1 MTTLDA
7 NPIPPDDGD
16 LAGEYVL
23 GVLDAAQR
31 SDVQSRIEGD
41 AALAGDVQAWES
53 RLTPLFDDVAD
64 ADVPG
69 FVWARICD
77 ALGIQPARAT
87 TPSRAVVSGV
97 AKKSFWE
104 SLGFWR
110 GVSGLA
116 MASVGVL
123 AIALMTQKPTIVEV
137 PVEVPVQVPAPL
149 PPPPQPGLVSTLAQD
164 NGSAGFVAAVDRDSG
179 MMTVTPLMAAP
190 NDGRVQELWVI
201 PNGQK
206 PISLGLLD
214 AGKPQALKLP
224 SQLLASV
231 SSDAI
236 FAVTLEPA
244 GGAPGGQPTGPIIAK
259 GAIAVL

>member
-31 SDVQSRIEGD
+31 SDVQARLDRD
-41 AALAGDVQAWES
+41 AALAGDVQSWET
-53 RLTPLFDDVAD
+53 RLTPLFDEVAA

-69 FVWARICD
+69 YVWGRICN
-77 ALGIQPARAT
+77 ALGLQPASSA
-87 TPSRAVVSGV
+87 TPSRAAEAVD
-97 AKKSFWE
+97 AKKSFWD

-116 MASVGVL
+116 MASAGVL

-137 PVEVPVQVPAPL
+137 PVEVAVEVPAPV
-149 PPPPQPGLVSTLAQD
+149 PPPPQSGLVSTLAQD
-164 NGSAGFVAAVDRDSG
+164 NGNAGFVAAVDRDTG

-190 NDGRVQELWVI
+190 DDGRVQEMWVI

-206 PISLGLLD
+206 PISLGVLD
-214 AGKPQALKLP
+214 ASKPQAHKLP
-224 SQLLASV
+224 SNLLASV
-231 SSDAI
+231 STDAI
-236 FAVTLEPA
+236 FAVTLEPP
-244 GGAPGGQPTGPIIAK
+244 GGAPGGNPTGPIIAK
-259 GAIAVL
+259 GPIAVL

>member
-1 MTTLDA
+1 MNTLDA
-7 NPIPPDDGD
+7 NLIPPDADD

-31 SDVQSRIEGD
+31 REVESRLDHD
-41 AALAGDVQAWES
+41 AALAGEVQAWET
-53 RLTPLFDDVAD
+53 RLTPLFDEVA
-64 ADVPG
+64 AAHVPG
-69 FVWARICD
+69 YVWGRICN
-77 ALGIQPARAT
+77 ALGIQPSHSS
-87 TPSRAVVSGV
+87 TPSRAEAIN
-97 AKKSFWE
+97 AKNSFWE

-137 PVEVPVQVPAPL
+137 PIEVPVQVPAPV

-164 NGSAGFVAAVDRDSG
+164 NGSAGFVASVDRDTG
-179 MMTVTPLMAAP
+179 MMMVTPLMAEP
-190 NDGRVQELWVI
+190 DDGRVQELWII

-206 PISLGLLD
+206 PISLGVLD
-214 AGKPQALKLP
+214 ASKPQARKLP
-224 SQLLASV
+224 SNLLASV
-231 SSDAI
+231 STEAI

-244 GGAPGGQPTGPIIAK
+244 GGAPGGNPTGPIIAK
-259 GAIAVL
+259 GPIAIL